1 MKVLPIVFLRSALQ
15 QQKSPNLE
23 IKEIIDLLMSDLQFH
38 QPTQYLT
45 QSQLAQLFNVDIKTI
60 RNWSRKG
67 KLKFHK
73 YGTRI
78 FFKRHEL
85 INVNAIIL

>member
-1 MKVLPIVFLRSALQ
+1 MKMLPIVILRSALQ
-15 QQKSPNLE
+15 KQKSPIME
-23 IKEIIDLLMSDLQFH
+23 INEIIDLLMSDLQPN
-38 QPTQYLT
+38 QSTQYLT
-45 QSQLAQLFNVDIKTI
+45 QTQLAQLFNVDIKTI
-60 RNWSRKG
+60 RNWSRMG

-85 INVNAIIL
+85 INVNANIL